1 MKFSIR
7 NLALLPCLVAFVAL
21 TGLSTSAHADSFS
34 VTGSVWEGGASS
46 SVPPAGSSIYST
58 TPTATFTVSNTAANN
73 LFNFDSRGTSGNA
86 TNYTLSSF
94 LTSGGDT
101 LSFTTGGSHGTDGLD
116 NDLFQFTGSTT
127 LTNGTYTVTHDDGFL
142 LYLDGTLVL
151 NQGGPTSPTPFN
163 FTVCASGCNAVAGTY
178 NFTLD
183 YAEVFGPPAVLKTSL
198 PLTSTPEPSSFILL
212 GSGLLAAAGV
222 VRRRFN
228 V

>member
-21 TGLSTSAHADSFS
+21 TGLSSTAKADSFS
-34 VTGSVWEGGASS
+34 VNGSVWELGSFAN
-46 SVPPAGSSIYST
+46 VPPAGSPVYGT
-58 TPTATFTVSNTAANN
+58 TPTATFTVTNSSATN

-94 LTSGGDT
+94 LTSGGDN
-101 LSFTTGGSHGTDGLD
+101 LFYGTGSSKGGDSID

-127 LTNGTYTVTHDDGFL
+127 LSNGTYTFAHDDGLL
-142 LYLDGTLVL
+142 LYLNGALAI
-151 NQGGPTSPTPFN
+151 NQGIPTSPTTTF

-183 YAEVFGPPAVLKTSL
+183 YAEVSGPPAVLVTNL
-198 PLTSTPEPSSFILL
+198 PLTSTPEPSSILL
-212 GSGLLAAAGV
+212 FGTGLFGVAGMI
-222 VRRRFN
+222 RRRLSI
-228 V
+228 